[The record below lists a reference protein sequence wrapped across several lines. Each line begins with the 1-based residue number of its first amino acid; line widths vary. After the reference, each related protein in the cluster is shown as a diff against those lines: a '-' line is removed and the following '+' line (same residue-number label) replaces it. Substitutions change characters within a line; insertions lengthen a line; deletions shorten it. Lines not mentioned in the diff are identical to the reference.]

1 MAEPKKTSSRSAKE
15 IGRTG
20 LNFSAGAVDEEV
32 LPDLAA
38 DRAAKV
44 YESMSENDSVIGGI
58 LFAID
63 MLMRQVEWYVEGHP
77 EGDDKDVEFL
87 ESCMDDMSGSW
98 SDLIS
103 EILSF
108 LPFGFSYFEIV
119 YKRRQGWTSETSKTP
134 SSKYDDGL
142 IGWRKFGIRA
152 QTSLVRWEF
161 SEEGNVM
168 GFWQRAA
175 PDYKEVFIPITKSLL
190 FRTRVFKNN
199 PEGKSILRTAYRSW
213 YFKKRMEEIEGVGIE
228 RDLAGLPM
236 ARIDKD
242 ILTDQSEDA
251 VALVSSIRTII
262 KNVRQDKEAGIIW
275 PIIRDADG
283 EELCTFE
290 LLNSGGTRTFDIT
303 NIIERYDKRI
313 AASVLA
319 DFILLGSSSVGSYA
333 LSSDKTDLFAVALGA
348 WLKGIEDVVNRF
360 AVARLWEM
368 NGMDMATMP
377 EIKHKDIEKQNLT
390 ELGSFLAVLGQLGM
404 PMFPDDMLEKHVRDL
419 AGLPLASEDTAEDK
433 EALEMAELGQMLQGL
448 GITRPPEPGDGDEM
462 EGEAE
467 EPEPD
472 AEQGLEDE
480 EQA

>member
-1 MAEPKKTSSRSAKE
+1 MAEPPKSTSSRSAKE

-20 LNFSAGAVDEEV
+20 LSFSAGQVDEEV
-32 LPDLAA
+32 LPDLAS
-38 DRAAKV
+38 DRAIKV
-44 YESMSENDSVIGGI
+44 YESMSENDAVIGGI

-63 MLMRQVEWYVEGHP
+63 MLIRQVEWAVEAHP
-77 EGDDKDVEFL
+77 DGSEEDVEFL
-87 ESCMDDMSGSW
+87 EGCMNDMSGSW
-98 SDLIS
+98 SDFIS
-103 EILSF
+103 EVLSM
-108 LPFGFSYFEIV
+108 LSYGFSYFEIV
-119 YKRRQGWTSETSKTP
+119 YKRRSGFKSEKSRTPTSKF
-134 SSKYDDGL
+134 DDGR

-152 QTSLVRWEF
+152 QSSLTRWEF
-161 SEEGNVM
+161 SEEGNVR

-175 PDYKEVFIPITKSLL
+175 PDYQERYIPIEKSLL
-190 FRTRVFKNN
+190 FRTKIYKNN

-242 ILTDQSEDA
+242 ILTDTSADA
-251 VALVSSIRTII
+251 VALVNSIKTII

-275 PIIRDADG
+275 PIIRDSDG

-319 DFILLGSSSVGSYA
+319 DFILLGSSAVGSYA

-348 WLKGIEDVVNRF
+348 WLASIEDVINRF
-360 AVARLWEM
+360 AVARLWEI
-368 NGMDMATMP
+368 NGFDLNTMP

-390 ELGSFLAVLGQLGM
+390 ELATFLQALGQLGM
-404 PMFPDDMLEKHVRDL
+404 PMFPDEALEKHVRDL
-419 AGLPLASEDTAEDK
+419 AGLPDASEENMEEKENNELAEI
-433 EALEMAELGQMLQGL
+433 GQMLQGL
-448 GITRPPEPGDGDEM
+448 GIQRPPDNPEEGRDE
-462 EGEAE
+462 
-467 EPEPD
+467 
-472 AEQGLEDE
+472 Q
-480 EQA
+480 